1 MFNGQR
7 LVVKQLKGK
16 RKKEGIYTCKPLL
29 INLKKKF
36 EATSNSTEVVEGIPV
51 EEGSLAVVELRT
63 AADCNPRAGGRR
75 TEAGSKPGVDRISY

>member
-1 MFNGQR
+1 M
-7 LVVKQLKGK
+7 
-16 RKKEGIYTCKPLL
+16 

-63 AADCNPRAGGRR
+63 AADCNPRAGGRH